1 MEFSEKS
8 QKRIEGNSLTNKSLT
23 SRRSVNKIYADSNS
37 LQAHERSSWNLTNSS
52 NKLFS
57 EFQCF
62 PTHYC
67 HNGRQ
72 LRSHRGNQG
81 FNGLSILSV

>member
-1 MEFSEKS
+1 MEFSGKS
-8 QKRIEGNSLTNKSLT
+8 QKGIEGNSLTNKSLT
-23 SRRSVNKIYADSNS
+23 SCRTVNKIYADSNS
-37 LQAHERSSWNLTNSS
+37 LQAHE
-52 NKLFS
+52 KLFS